1 MIGKDK
7 VLHGQL
13 LQQQIC
19 QQRNTA
25 ALYTFDEMEVSSV
38 ELSEDESLSMA
49 QRSNSASSSCTG
61 FEDKDSLSA
70 AFACEIIF
78 TAPRDIMDNHEIGAA
93 LDRLKISDNSATM
106 LISSLIKACNG
117 DVNDFCLS
125 RSTTRRSRIASR
137 FKISQ
142 KYWKK

>member
-38 ELSEDESLSMA
+38 ELSEDESLFMV
-49 QRSNSASSSCTG
+49 QRSNSASSSCTE
-61 FEDKDSLSA
+61 FEDKDSQSA
-70 AFACEIIF
+70 APAREIIL
-78 TAPRDIMDNHEIGAA
+78 TAPRNIMDNHEIAAA
-93 LDRLKISDNSATM
+93 LNQLKILTIWQSN
-106 LISSLIKACNG
+106 
-117 DVNDFCLS
+117 
-125 RSTTRRSRIASR
+125 
-137 FKISQ
+137 
-142 KYWKK
+142 